1 MVVHSF
7 NRRDSVSDTFVARMF
22 ITVWSNL
29 RLQNARVYLIAS
41 LSGFCIV
48 NFEGEG
54 GLLTLFL
61 FD

>member
-1 MVVHSF
+1 
-7 NRRDSVSDTFVARMF
+7 MF

-29 RLQNARVYLIAS
+29 RLQNARVYPIAS